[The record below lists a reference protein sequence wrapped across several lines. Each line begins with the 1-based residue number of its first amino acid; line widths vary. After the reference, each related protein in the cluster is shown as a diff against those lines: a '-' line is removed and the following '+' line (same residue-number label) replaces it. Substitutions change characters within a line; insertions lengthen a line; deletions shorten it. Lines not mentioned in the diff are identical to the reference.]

1 MENNRRWRL
10 NLDLSHCKQSYYCL
24 GEDISYLWSNIF
36 SETVIY
42 RSDYIRDSEIYQSR
56 RKFMNKTLQSSCH
69 EMRWFEK
76 TSQQNRLIDMIK
88 PAAILK
94 LHKILQCKLAYAK
107 IRHLQTCSM
116 HTVDEPE
123 TWIKL
128 FHFQNFLAINSN
140 NKNTW
145 ALFRNQFLVSEGLRF
160 QYL

>member
-1 MENNRRWRL
+1 MENNRRWRPH
-10 NLDLSHCKQSYYCL
+10 LDLSHCLQSYYCL
-24 GEDISYLWSNIF
+24 GEDISNLWINIF

-56 RKFMNKTLQSSCH
+56 RKFMNKTLQSSCQ
-69 EMRWFEK
+69 EMLSFEK
-76 TSQQNRLIDMIK
+76 TSQQNRLIDMII

-107 IRHLQTCSM
+107 TRHLQNCSK
-116 HTVDEPE
+116 HTVVEPE

-128 FHFQNFLAINSN
+128 FHFQNFLAINSS

>member
-1 MENNRRWRL
+1 METSIRL
-10 NLDLSHCKQSYYCL
+10 KYCKQSYYCL

-42 RSDYIRDSEIYQSR
+42 RSDYIRDSEIWQSR
-56 RKFMNKTLQSSCH
+56 RKFMDKTFQSSCH
-69 EMRWFEK
+69 EMLSLEK
-76 TSQQNRLIDMIK
+76 TSQQNRLIDILK
-88 PAAILK
+88 LPAAILK

-107 IRHLQTCSM
+107 TRHLQNCSK
-116 HTVDEPE
+116 HTVVELE

-128 FHFQNFLAINSN
+128 FHFQNFLAINSS